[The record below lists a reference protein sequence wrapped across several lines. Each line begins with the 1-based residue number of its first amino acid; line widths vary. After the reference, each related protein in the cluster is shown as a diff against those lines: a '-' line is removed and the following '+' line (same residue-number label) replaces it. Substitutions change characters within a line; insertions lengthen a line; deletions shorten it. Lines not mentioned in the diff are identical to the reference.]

1 MKKKLAV
8 KLATLMCAITSLGE
22 VATLAAPNSFLLW
35 GEPTPPMKKKIN
47 NISKAISDFIKYNL
61 I

>member
-22 VATLAAPNSFLLW
+22 VATLAAPNNSFLLW
-35 GEPTPPMKKKIN
+35 GEPTPPMKKEDK
-47 NISKAISDFIKYNL
+47 
-61 I
+61 